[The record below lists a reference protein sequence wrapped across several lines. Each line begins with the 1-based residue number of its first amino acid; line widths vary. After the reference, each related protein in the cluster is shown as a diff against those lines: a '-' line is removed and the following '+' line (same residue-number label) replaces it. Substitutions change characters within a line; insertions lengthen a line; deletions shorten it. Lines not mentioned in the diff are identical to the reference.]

1 MRRSIARYSIQME
14 TSKPQFRQSSPS
26 SSSRLSLFS
35 RLLYLSHLKS
45 RSNLCIVFALI
56 VFFLVIFSLFS
67 ILRSDGDRKFGI
79 VIDGG
84 STGTRVH
91 VYCYFAGT
99 GVVDTAASVTMK
111 VNPGLSAYKD
121 NPEQAGESLKE
132 LLDFARRRIR
142 ADIWGVTEVRL
153 MATAGMR
160 LLDAGVQE
168 KILES
173 CRNVLRIS
181 GFMFRK
187 NWATVITGMSSM
199 FYHVCLSKINANFD
213 Q

>member
-1 MRRSIARYSIQME
+1 M
-14 TSKPQFRQSSPS
+14 
-26 SSSRLSLFS
+26 
-35 RLLYLSHLKS
+35 
-45 RSNLCIVFALI
+45 
-56 VFFLVIFSLFS
+56 
-67 ILRSDGDRKFGI
+67 
-79 VIDGG
+79 
-84 STGTRVH
+84 
-91 VYCYFAGT
+91 
-99 GVVDTAASVTMK
+99 DTAASVTMK